1 MNSDQ
6 YTNKQRSAYDQAQAA
21 MKRLLAVFEP
31 FGLRGS
37 IDQAVLLAGLLTVVI
52 RGRCMPAPLFVVSAG
67 RGTGKGVLCNVVAT
81 IATGQG
87 APRLSQATGS
97 TDQRMQVIAA
107 ARSKH
112 PMVVVDNVAR
122 PLGNAKLDEALCA
135 ESWKVR
141 LAGHARLTTL
151 RLKTVWWATGN
162 YVQFDPRHDT
172 ERRSL
177 LIEIGGEGSA
187 ISSLPREP
195 LEFATARQAEL
206 FEAVRTIYNG
216 WALCK
221 DVPRDH
227 CLDEW
232 GAFPKWSGSVRA
244 IVLWLGMRD
253 PVGGRLDARQRH
265 RVPQELL
272 ANGQHP
278 PGLG

>member
-1 MNSDQ
+1 MNADK
-6 YTNKQRSAYDQAQAA
+6 YTSKQRAAFEQAQAA
-21 MKRLLAVFEP
+21 MRRLLDLFAP
-31 FGLRGS
+31 FGLRGA
-37 IDQAVLLAGLLTVVI
+37 IDQAVLMAGLLTIVL
-52 RGRCMPAPLFVVSAG
+52 RGRCMPAPLFVVSGG
-67 RGTGKGVLCNVVAT
+67 RGTGKGLLCNLVAT
-81 IATGQG
+81 IATGQP

-107 ARSKH
+107 ARSKY
-112 PMVVVDNVAR
+112 PMVVIDNVAR

-135 ESWKVR
+135 ESWRVR
-141 LAGHARLTTL
+141 LAGHAELTTL
-151 RLKTVWWATGN
+151 RLKTVWWATGT

-177 LIEIGGEGSA
+177 LIEIGAEGGTSA
-187 ISSLPREP
+187 FIPQDP
-195 LEFATARQAEL
+195 AATVAAQNAEL
-206 FEAVRTIYNG
+206 FEAVRSIYNG

-221 DVPRDH
+221 DVPREH

-232 GAFPKWSGSVRA
+232 GAFPKWSGSARA

-272 ANGQHP
+272 ASGQHP